1 MSNSRRALDERD
13 GSNFCPANAI
23 RVIYEHLVT
32 DADSIIDYRDTDVL
46 AQFKGVNRPA
56 NFTSKELK
64 LLLTAYYQV
73 RSYADATTQSK

>member
-46 AQFKGVNRPA
+46 AQFKGVSRPA
-56 NFTSKELK
+56 NFTGIAVAVVHLPEPL
-64 LLLTAYYQV
+64 
-73 RSYADATTQSK
+73 QSRDVALEQ